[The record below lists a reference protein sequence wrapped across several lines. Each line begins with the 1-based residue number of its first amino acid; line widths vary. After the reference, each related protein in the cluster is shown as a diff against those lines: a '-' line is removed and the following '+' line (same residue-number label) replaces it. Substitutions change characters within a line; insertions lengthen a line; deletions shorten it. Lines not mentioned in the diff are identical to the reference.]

1 MKKIVINSPRRSGS
15 TFLTCLVRN
24 CLPVQGNLYQEKID
38 QGYTFTSKIV
48 KWKTSHQNEIQITT
62 VRNPYDSI
70 VSLLEADIAEEKKRG
85 ETNLATDDITFIKK
99 TELFIKSL
107 EKYHLA
113 IYTHSD
119 VNHIAIN
126 FDRLKD
132 SDGPR
137 AIINKIFDSAGI
149 QSIDDEFW
157 ELGYATTLSEV
168 LTISDEIRHLPD
180 GDEET
185 HDFVKN
191 RLDILKES
199 FSFDLVNAAYALALT
214 KCVNI

>member
-15 TFLTCLVRN
+15 TFLTYLVRN
-24 CLPVQGNLYQEKID
+24 CLPVKGNLYQEKID
-38 QGYTFTSKIV
+38 QGYTFASKIN

-62 VRNPYDSI
+62 VRNSYDSI
-70 VSLLEADIAEEKKRG
+70 VSLLEAEIAGEKQRG
-85 ETNLATDDITFIKK
+85 ETKFATDDIAFIKK
-99 TELFIKSL
+99 TELLIKSL
-107 EKYHLA
+107 EKYYLA

-119 VNHIAIN
+119 VDHIAIN

-132 SDGPR
+132 EDGPR

-157 ELGYATTLSEV
+157 EIGYATTV
-168 LTISDEIRHLPD
+168 LETSAISTEIRHLPD

-191 RLDILKES
+191 RLDLFKES
-199 FSFDLVNAAYALALT
+199 ISFDLANAAYALALT